1 MNTHLKEH
9 STARSVTATVCWTY
23 VLMDENHL
31 PIFVFKI
38 FTNVKVTKTVKR
50 AHDNLIAPLK
60 RRSSVIDSKNG
71 DSPKGPKSVAK
82 AQIARQFTPQHPTK
96 RPIAT
101 IIDDTDDAKD
111 SRLIKRQTINKSS
124 LLVGPDPETQA
135 ISSRNDYS
143 ESTTY
148 ESSATSLPRQPR
160 PQAQPRNH
168 STDFVKMSAYSRLNI
183 GVV

>member
-1 MNTHLKEH
+1 
-9 STARSVTATVCWTY
+9 
-23 VLMDENHL
+23 MDENHL

-60 RRSSVIDSKNG
+60 RRSSVIDSNNG

-111 SRLIKRQTINKSS
+111 SRLIKRQTMNKSN
-124 LLVGPDPETQA
+124 LLVESVPKTQA
-135 ISSRNDYS
+135 TPSQIDYS
-143 ESTTY
+143 ESTTDDES